1 VTPRQSRSRVILAWL
16 PAALYTLLIW
26 WLSSQTIELA
36 LIERVPLRDKGV
48 HFLEYGALGLFI
60 AHAVTT
66 TWPGRAI
73 GSVVAVL
80 ITASL
85 GLLDELHQAFVPG
98 RTSELLDLTA
108 DTLGAMAAA
117 AIHALVLRLAR
128 PGGGRS
134 VSADV
139 LPTPTEDAGE
149 GRPSHS
155 GDQPL

>member
-1 VTPRQSRSRVILAWL
+1 MTPRRPRLRVILAWL

-98 RTSELLDLTA
+98 RTSDLIDLLADVLGAIAMAAIHGVVLRVARSGRARTAAA
-108 DTLGAMAAA
+108 DTL
-117 AIHALVLRLAR
+117 
-128 PGGGRS
+128 
-134 VSADV
+134 
-139 LPTPTEDAGE
+139 LPASEQAGE
-149 GRPSHS
+149 RPS